1 VKRTTFA
8 ILAACTAVLALTVVM
23 VGAYVRL
30 SNAGLGCPDWPG
42 CYGRAAAPGTPEAVA
57 QANASYPNRPVEPAK
72 ARKEMVHRYL
82 AGTLGLAI
90 VLLAGIAW
98 RYHRRTGLPVGVPTL
113 LVAIVIFQ
121 GLLGMWTVTLLVK
134 PAIVTAHLA
143 GGMAT
148 LALLWWLVLRLRGL
162 CSAPLNP
169 ALMRLRPWAWV
180 ALVLV
185 CAQILLGGWT
195 STNYAAVACTE
206 FPTCYGGLW
215 WPPTNFGEAFTIWR
229 GLGVNYEFGVLDS
242 AARTAIHLTHRAAA
256 LAVFLYVGTL
266 AVLVLRRARHL
277 QHFRVGFVL
286 AGTLLLQ
293 VGFGIANVLG
303 HLPLPVAVA
312 HSGGAA
318 LLLLAVVTLIHA
330 LSPPLGARSLAMEPA
345 AASAVR
351 YSS

>member
-1 VKRTTFA
+1 MKRTTFA
-8 ILAACTAVLALTVVM
+8 VLAACAALLALTVVM

-30 SNAGLGCPDWPG
+30 SDAGLGCPDWPG
-42 CYGRAAAPGTPEAVA
+42 CYGRAAAPATAEAVA
-57 QANASYPNRPVEPAK
+57 EANASYPQRPVEPVK

-82 AGTLGLAI
+82 ASSLGLAI
-90 VLLAGIAW
+90 VLLAAVAW
-98 RYHRRTGLPVGVPTL
+98 FYHRRSGLPVGLPTL
-113 LVAIVIFQ
+113 LVALVIFQ

-148 LALLWWLVLRLRGL
+148 LALLWWLVLRLGGL
-162 CSAPLNP
+162 CTAPLNP
-169 ALMRLRPWAWV
+169 SLARLRPWAWGG
-180 ALVLV
+180 LVLV
-185 CAQILLGGWT
+185 CVQILLGGWT

-215 WPPTNFGEAFTIWR
+215 WPPTDFGEGFTLWR

-242 AARTAIHLTHRAAA
+242 AARTAIHLTHRIGA
-256 LAVFLYVGTL
+256 LVVFLYLGTL
-266 AVLVLRRARHL
+266 AVQVLRRSQHL
-277 QHFRVGFVL
+277 RHFRVGFVL

-293 VGFGIANVLG
+293 VGLGIANVLG

-312 HSGGAA
+312 HNGGAA

-330 LSPPLGARSLAMEPA
+330 LSPPGSVPSGETEPA
-345 AASAVR
+345 PLSPMR
-351 YSS
+351 LSS

>member
-1 VKRTTFA
+1 
-8 ILAACTAVLALTVVM
+8 
-23 VGAYVRL
+23 
-30 SNAGLGCPDWPG
+30 
-42 CYGRAAAPGTPEAVA
+42 
-57 QANASYPNRPVEPAK
+57 
-72 ARKEMVHRYL
+72 
-82 AGTLGLAI
+82 
-90 VLLAGIAW
+90 
-98 RYHRRTGLPVGVPTL
+98 
-113 LVAIVIFQ
+113 
-121 GLLGMWTVTLLVK
+121 
-134 PAIVTAHLA
+134 
-143 GGMAT
+143 
-148 LALLWWLVLRLRGL
+148 
-162 CSAPLNP
+162 
-169 ALMRLRPWAWV
+169 MRLRPWAWV